1 MAFPP
6 VDPELGARALDV
18 VGAIADARGV
28 TFAQVSI
35 AWLLAQPVTIVAAA
49 GLIILGTVLSQNAR
63 VTSLN
68 HSIAE
73 IDAQSRALAPQIEK
87 VKRLAQERAE
97 LDLRLGIISKLE
109 KGRTQSVRLMD
120 ELARCVPDH
129 LWMTQA
135 QQDASGQLSLEG
147 VTYSNLVVSD
157 FMSRL
162 ERSPLFADVELRVA
176 ERSLVS
182 QKDVVKFQISC
193 QVTPDERAN

>member
-1 MAFPP
+1 MIRINLLPKDEKSQRRVAVNFQVGDLVLPAG
-6 VDPELGARALDV
+6 VLAL
-18 VGAIADARGV
+18 
-28 TFAQVSI
+28 
-35 AWLLAQPVTIVAAA
+35 AAA
-49 GLIILGTVLSQNAR
+49 TILGVVVSQNAR
-63 VTSLN
+63 IGSLN
-68 HSIAE
+68 NSIAE

-109 KGRTQSVRLMD
+109 QGRTQSVRLMD

-162 ERSPLFADVELRVA
+162 ERSPLFADVELQVA
-176 ERSLVS
+176 ERGQVT
-182 QKDVVKFQISC
+182 QKDVVKFKITC

>member
-1 MAFPP
+1 MIRINLLPKEEKAQRRVAMNFQAGDLVLP
-6 VDPELGARALDV
+6 VA
-18 VGAIADARGV
+18 
-28 TFAQVSI
+28 
-35 AWLLAQPVTIVAAA
+35 IVAAA
-49 GLIILGTVLSQNAR
+49 GLIILGTVMSQNAR
-63 VTSLN
+63 VGSLN
-68 HSIAE
+68 NSIAE

-135 QQDASGQLSLEG
+135 QQDASGQLNLEG

-157 FMSRL
+157 LMSRL
-162 ERSPLFADVELRVA
+162 ERSPLFADVELNVA
-176 ERSLVS
+176 ERGQVS
-182 QKDVVKFQISC
+182 SKDVVKFRITC

>member
-1 MAFPP
+1 MIRINLLPKEEKSQRRMKVNFQVGDLVLP
-6 VDPELGARALDV
+6 VA
-18 VGAIADARGV
+18 
-28 TFAQVSI
+28 
-35 AWLLAQPVTIVAAA
+35 IVAAA
-49 GLIILGTVLSQNAR
+49 GLIILGTVMSQGAR
-63 VTSLN
+63 VSSLSN
-68 HSIAE
+68 SIAD

-129 LWMTQA
+129 LWMTAA

-162 ERSPLFADVELRVA
+162 ERSPLFADVELAVA
-176 ERSLVS
+176 ERGQVS
-182 QKDVVKFQISC
+182 SKDVVKFRITC
-193 QVTPDERAN
+193 QVTPNERAN